1 MDTIENPSQT
11 IFHLFPQPADPS
23 VINLSSS
30 STAVLCNSLHVADI
44 PVTES
49 ILNVRSFIH
58 SPSQIAAARNLR
70 GEDAQRLIDRIDQVN
85 YAQLQHDYARG
96 SDYGVQALTSPEL
109 NGNLRK
115 QCLHLLYKICR
126 TCELLPAS
134 YVLRKELIC
143 VGDIH
148 SYGGFAD
155 VSEGEYLGRR
165 VAIKNLRFGTR
176 DAIDN
181 IFKVPRLCPPRFT
194 IAQSVHSGFAEKL

>member
-23 VINLSSS
+23 AINLSPS
-30 STAVLCNSLHVADI
+30 STAVLCNSLHVADMS
-44 PVTES
+44 VAES
-49 ILNVRSFIH
+49 ISNIRSFMH
-58 SPSQIAAARNLR
+58 SSSQIAAARNLR
-70 GEDAQRLIDRIDQVN
+70 GEDAQRLIDFIDQVN

-96 SDYGVQALTSPEL
+96 SDYGVQALTLPEL

-115 QCLHLLYKICR
+115 QCLHLLYKVCK

-134 YVLRKELIC
+134 YVLQKELMC
-143 VGDIH
+143 LGDIR

-176 DAIDN
+176 DPLDN
-181 IFKVPRLCPPRFT
+181 IFKVP
-194 IAQSVHSGFAEKL
+194 